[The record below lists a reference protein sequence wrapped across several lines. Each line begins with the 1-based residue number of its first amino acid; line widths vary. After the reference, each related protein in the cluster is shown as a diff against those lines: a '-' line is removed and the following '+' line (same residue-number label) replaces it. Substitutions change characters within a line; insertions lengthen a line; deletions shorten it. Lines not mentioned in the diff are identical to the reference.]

1 MLSVAPDKLRSIS
14 KAAAV
19 HRTGFTPWDDETNDA
34 RRLKQAILG
43 VSHGVE
49 LLLKERLR
57 RVHPALVW
65 ENVDKYPNLSARTVG
80 VGGALSRLANI
91 GGVTFSTSDVA
102 LIRSLRDTRNAVEH
116 YLMGDD
122 KN

>member
-1 MLSVAPDKLRSIS
+1 MNADLKVEFNLIENAIDPLERAIDLL
-14 KAAAV
+14 A
-19 HRTGFTPWDDETNDA
+19 WDDETNDA

-80 VGGALSRLANI
+80 VEGALSRLQISAASP
-91 GGVTFSTSDVA
+91 FPFPTS
-102 LIRSLRDTRNAVEH
+102 H
-116 YLMGDD
+116 
-122 KN
+122 

>member
-65 ENVDKYPNLSARTVG
+65 ENVDKYPNLSAGEQSAWEERSR
-80 VGGALSRLANI
+80 ALQISAASPFPLP
-91 GGVTFSTSDVA
+91 TS
-102 LIRSLRDTRNAVEH
+102 H
-116 YLMGDD
+116 
-122 KN
+122 